1 LKWGGNV
8 GKLKNLIKYNFKSEK
23 TQYISYGIIIF
34 LTAFIL
40 NIAFVLTFQVENAY
54 DDRFKELQTANYNF
68 CISAVQDEEIL
79 EDKCLEIS
87 GVEEVGKLEGIKVSS
102 IIKDF
107 RGTDFTMNVIFYN
120 LDEDRKLNLL
130 EIQEEEDKSDFENPI
145 YVPEYYI
152 QFGHFSVGDTIC
164 FEISD
169 DEYDFQIAGV
179 INEMQYGN
187 YGTGLI
193 GLYLPDEVYQDT
205 LENLETYKIVEYS
218 LRTTEQTDK
227 IKNKINDL
235 LEDENITLLSLSS
248 GEDGKQARMMVCKLT
263 ISILVA
269 FAFIILLVSIFLCKF
284 KIQNTIEEK
293 IASMG
298 VLKALGYTG
307 GMIIQSM
314 VFPYLAIVTLVTII
328 SVAASYTVIPTLANV
343 LALQSG
349 FSFNLNFDINAFLT
363 VLIVLEIS
371 TLAFVLFSAR
381 RIRNLQP
388 IAAIRGTTG
397 SIKGKKNHLPLDETP
412 GNLKFNIILK
422 NTILSAQHNVL
433 LFSVSFLVMVLMAFA
448 STLFYNVIVKP
459 DNFMTTL
466 LEETPDVVL
475 QTNEES
481 VGMGLKKDAQVEK
494 VLEYSM
500 QNVKISENS
509 ITAFVCDD
517 FSRVSNDLCYK
528 GRNPKDETEIAIG
541 NIFEENYEIGDEIEI
556 SHGDVVVS
564 YIIVGFIQGV
574 NYQGSVC
581 ELTNEGYKR
590 IEKDYQASSLYVYLK
605 DEVNQEGFIERI
617 ENEQNDKIISSV
629 NYAKNMEISQS
640 MYSKLVILI
649 VAVIFALTI
658 LIVLLI
664 LYVIIRSQITQ
675 RKHEFG
681 IYKAIG
687 YSNNQ
692 LTLQLAF
699 SFLPVS
705 IISILISAGLGILY
719 MPVINQ
725 ALFEIIGAVKN
736 NFEILV
742 PVLFLF
748 ALLQIVINFVISIGL
763 SMPIKKISAYSL
775 IKE

>member
-1 LKWGGNV
+1 M
-8 GKLKNLIKYNFKSEK
+8 GKLKNLIKYNFKSET

-54 DDRFKELQTANYNF
+54 EDRFIELETANYNF
-68 CISAVQDEEIL
+68 CIPAVQDEDIL

-87 GVEEVGKLEGIKVSS
+87 GVEEVEKLDGIKVSS
-102 IIKDF
+102 IVKDF

-130 EIQEEEDKSDFENPI
+130 EIQEEDDKSDFENPI

-152 QFGHFSVGDTIC
+152 QFGQYSVGDTIC
-164 FEISD
+164 FEIGD

-205 LENLETYKIVEYS
+205 LENLETYKVVEYS

-227 IKNKINDL
+227 IKIKNKINDL
-235 LEDENITLLSLSS
+235 LEEENITLLSLSS
-248 GEDGKQARMMVCKLT
+248 SEDGKQARMMVCKLT

-328 SVAASYTVIPTLANV
+328 SVAASYTVIPTLSNM

-349 FSFNLNFDINAFLT
+349 FSFNLKFDINAFLT

-381 RIRNLQP
+381 RIRKLQP
-388 IAAIRGTTG
+388 ITAIRGTTG

-448 STLFYNVIVKP
+448 STLLYNVIVKP

-481 VGMGLKKDAQVEK
+481 VRMGLKKDAQVEK

-528 GRNPKDETEIAIG
+528 GRNPNDETEIAIG
-541 NIFEENYEIGDEIEI
+541 NIFEENYEIGDKIEI

-590 IEKDYQASSLYVYLK
+590 IEKDYQANSLYVYLK
-605 DEVNQEGFIERI
+605 DEVDQEGFIERI
-617 ENEQNDKIISSV
+617 ESEQNDKIISSV

-705 IISILISAGLGILY
+705 VISILISAGLGILY

-725 ALFEIIGAVKN
+725 ALFEIIGAEKN